1 MRWQKLGIV
10 YRPDASTAW
19 ARTHAMVPTPLRI
32 SDELI
37 RVFITSLNANGVGR
51 PGYVDVDARDPLR
64 VVKVAQHPLLEVGHA
79 GCFDDNG
86 VLVTSVVDLGGD
98 TLFMYYAGF
107 ELCKRIRYRI
117 FTGLATSQ
125 DGGKTFN
132 RVSEAPVLD
141 RSDGELF
148 FRGGAFVLRDDG
160 RFRLW
165 YVAGRDWTA
174 VNGKQMPVYHVC
186 HQEST
191 DGIKWAPA
199 GTVSI
204 PITEPDEYGFG
215 RPWVVKRAQTD
226 YQMFYSIRRRSVNA
240 YRLGYAESRNGV
252 AWERKDHE
260 LGLDVSTGGFDGTA
274 IMYSAVIQAHGE
286 TYCFYNGDDFGRN
299 GFAVARL
306 VSNT

>member
-10 YRPDASTAW
+10 YSSDASAAW

-32 SDELI
+32 SDEVI
-37 RVFITSLNANGVGR
+37 RVFITALDANGVGR

-64 VVKVAQHPLLEVGHA
+64 VLGIARNPLLEVGRA

-86 VLVTSVVDLGGD
+86 VVATSVVDLGGG

-107 ELCKRIRYRI
+107 ELCKHVRYRI
-117 FTGLATSQ
+117 FTGLAISQ
-125 DGGKTFN
+125 DSGKTFN

-148 FRGGAFVLRDDG
+148 FRCGAFVLREDG

-165 YVAGRDWTA
+165 YVAGSTWTV
-174 VNGKQMPVYHVC
+174 VNGKQMPVYHIC
-186 HQEST
+186 QQESG
-191 DGIKWAPA
+191 DGINWAPA
-199 GTVSI
+199 GKVSV
-204 PITEPDEYGFG
+204 PITEPDEHGFG
-215 RPWVVKRAQTD
+215 RPWVVKRAQAD
-226 YQMFYSIRRRSVNA
+226 YQMFYSIRRRSVSA
-240 YRLGYAESRNGV
+240 YRLGYAESRDGV

-260 LGLDVSTGGFDGTA
+260 LGLDVSTGGFDSAA
-274 IMYSAVIQAHGE
+274 IMYSAVIEAHGE
-286 TYCFYNGDDFGRN
+286 TYCLYNGDEFGRD

-306 VSNT
+306 VANT